1 MLVKKARLYCTCEVR
16 CHGGTW
22 RSRAVFYRHKKY
34 QHQLLVAIPSES
46 DGSGS
51 ESDGA
56 SSSSDTSDVLPED
69 LADDD
74 TDLFHTGQ
82 DSPPRKKR
90 KLDNNNEG
98 SDSSDIDDIVV
109 RYRINFIYYLST

>member
-1 MLVKKARLYCTCEVR
+1 MPAKKARLYCTCEVR

-34 QHQLLVAIPSES
+34 QHQLLVAIPSGS

-51 ESDGA
+51 ESDDA
-56 SSSSDTSDVLPED
+56 LSSSDSGDVSLENLAGDAELSDAGED
-69 LADDD
+69 V
-74 TDLFHTGQ
+74 
-82 DSPPRKKR
+82 PPRKKR
-90 KLDNNNEG
+90 KLDNNVE

-109 RYRINFIYYLST
+109 R